1 MNKIICDVCGTSYPD
16 TSSQCPICGY
26 VKPSKAKAAP
36 KEDGGYVHVKGG
48 RFSASNV
55 QKRNMDK
62 GITPV
67 DQPTADQKSTKG
79 AGNMVL
85 GITAIVLLLV
95 LIVVMAF
102 FIVKIVEEFKNNAQ
116 PAVTTSPVITTQ
128 SAPTTQD
135 PDVQIPCQS
144 VSADTTEISLAQI
157 GDTYL
162 PVINLSPEDTTDQV
176 KFSSADESV
185 ATVDDNG
192 LITTVAEGSTVV
204 TVTCGKAKL
213 EIEITCATAETTTD
227 PTETTTGEVEESL
240 INRTDIT
247 LTQKGETWD
256 LYSKSTTVPKNK
268 IKWTSEDETIVTVDG
283 GVVTAVGNGITKITA
298 EHEDKSYTCTVRCN
312 LPDADADTES
322 DIQTSEG
329 NSSARVSKEEVT
341 LLLNSE
347 ADRKSFYLYLLDKDD
362 NKLDVTWEASE
373 DGFVAIDGNKITAI
387 KLNKKLIISTTY
399 EGNVH
404 KCIIHIYD

>member
-116 PAVTTSPVITTQ
+116 PTVTTSPVITTQ
-128 SAPTTQD
+128 SVTTTQD
-135 PDVQIPCQS
+135 PDVQILCQA
-144 VSADTTEISLAQI
+144 VSTDTTEISLAQI

-162 PVINLSPEDTTDQV
+162 PVITLSPEDTTDQV

-192 LITTVAEGSTVV
+192 LITAVAEGSTVV

-213 EIEITCATAETTTD
+213 EIEITCATVETTTD

-283 GVVTAVGNGITKITA
+283 GVVTAVGNGITTVTA
-298 EHEDKSYTCTVRCN
+298 EYEKLSYSCTIRCSIADDETEEEESKPA
-312 LPDADADTES
+312 LDASTLKPNKDD
-322 DIQTSEG
+322 
-329 NSSARVSKEEVT
+329 VT
-341 LLLNSE
+341 LKVNGESHE
-347 ADRKSFYLYLLDKDD
+347 KSFYLYLQDE
-362 NKLDVTWEASE
+362 NGNRQNVTWTAEKE
-373 DGFVAIDGNKITAI
+373 GYVTIDGSKITAVKSI
-387 KLNKKLIISTTY
+387 KQLTISATHEGKTY
-399 EGNVH
+399 
-404 KCIIHIYD
+404 KCIVRIN